1 MRSWLRVGN
10 GLKAVGGW
18 LRCGYFAVL
27 AAVLSIASAESASA
41 QTTFE
46 VDSVLTTVDIPAKVY
61 TAATALG
68 SFMGTILVVWLAFRL
83 VRKALSFA
91 RRAV

>member
-1 MRSWLRVGN
+1 MMRSSGLR
-10 GLKAVGGW
+10 AVSGW

-27 AAVLSIASAESASA
+27 AAVMSCMASAPVSA
-41 QTTFE
+41 QTTFA
-46 VDSVLTTVDIPAKVY
+46 VGDVLDEVDIPAKVY
-61 TAATALG
+61 EAATALG
-68 SFMGTILVVWLAFRL
+68 TFMGVILVVWLAFRL